1 MSVDTGRVDRVWIY
15 LLKGKIVLAKLFG
28 IFPSLILHVIFDT
41 NVCQF
46 FLSKKLVDL
55 LLHSLDWRL
64 HQLGQVSEENGVFQK
79 VEVGEVLELFASGE
93 ELKVVL
99 ECFGELLVEDRQ
111 SREVD
116 KEITNVSIIEYFLDE
131 FATILGVLDSLL
143 AESSS
148 SLRRLVEE
156 LVFLNHREVVV
167 VDLDDV
173 VLAVIRVV
181 RRVVHGCVLVEG
193 L

>member
-15 LLKGKIVLAKLFG
+15 LLKSEIVLAKLFG

-55 LLHSLDWRL
+55 LLHSFDWRL

-93 ELKVVL
+93 ELKIML
-99 ECFGELLVEDRQ
+99 KCFGEFLVEDRQ

-116 KEITNVSIIEYFLDE
+116 KEITNVSIIEHFLDE
-131 FATILGVLDSLL
+131 FATILGVLDSRL

-167 VDLDDV
+167 VDLDD
-173 VLAVIRVV
+173 AVIRVV